1 MNTVDISEVLL
12 PEMTILDKETFADK
26 DELFAF
32 MSEKFAE
39 NGIVTDAKKFEE
51 ALHAREAEGP
61 TYIGN
66 LLAMPHGICDEVVK
80 PGVGFCRV
88 NTPFLYQ
95 SHGEEGE
102 VKFIFTMPIVGED
115 GKMQHLRILAAL
127 ARLLAHEEF
136 LEVLGKVQSYDE
148 IIEAIKKTEQEVEI
162 CT

>member
-1 MNTVDISEVLL
+1 MEERIDIPEVLI

-26 DELFAF
+26 EELFAF
-32 MSEKFAE
+32 MSQKFADS
-39 NGIVTDAKKFEE
+39 GIVTDAKKFEE
-51 ALHAREAEGP
+51 ALYAREEEGP

-66 LLAMPHGICDEVVK
+66 LLAMPHGICDEVVR

-88 NTPFLYQ
+88 NTPFIYR

-102 VKFIFTMPIVGED
+102 VKYIFTMAIVGED

-136 LEVLGKVQSYDE
+136 LELLGKVQSYDE
-148 IIEAIKKTEQEVEI
+148 LIEAVHEAEKNI
-162 CT
+162 

>member
-1 MNTVDISEVLL
+1 MEKVDISKVLL

-26 DELFAF
+26 DEVFAF

-51 ALHAREAEGP
+51 ALHAREEEGP

-66 LLAMPHGICDEVVK
+66 LLAIPHGICDAVVK

-88 NTPFLYQ
+88 KTPFIYR

-102 VKFIFTMPIVGED
+102 VKYIFTMAVVGEE
-115 GKMQHLRILAAL
+115 GKMEHLRILAAL
-127 ARLLAHEEF
+127 AGILAHDEF
-136 LEVLGKVQSYDE
+136 LEALGTVQSYEE
-148 IIEAIKKTEQEVEI
+148 IIEEINKIEQEV
-162 CT
+162 

>member
-1 MNTVDISEVLL
+1 MEKVDISKVLL

-26 DELFAF
+26 DEVFKF

-51 ALHAREAEGP
+51 ALHAREEEGP

-66 LLAMPHGICDEVVK
+66 LLAIPHGICDEVVK

-88 NTPFLYQ
+88 KTPFIYR

-102 VKFIFTMPIVGED
+102 VKFIFTMAIVGED
-115 GKMQHLRILAAL
+115 GKMEHLRILAAL
-127 ARLLAHEEF
+127 AGILAHEEF
-136 LEVLGKVQSYDE
+136 LEALGNVQSYEE
-148 IIEAIKKTEQEVEI
+148 IIAEIHKVEQEV
-162 CT
+162 

>member
-1 MNTVDISEVLL
+1 METVNISEVLL

-39 NGIVTDAKKFEE
+39 NGIVTDAEKFKA
-51 ALHAREAEGP
+51 ALLAREEEGP

-66 LLAMPHGICDEVVK
+66 FLALPHGICDEVVR

-88 NTPFLYQ
+88 KTPFIYR

-102 VKFIFTMPIVGED
+102 VKFIFTMAIVGED
-115 GKMQHLRILAAL
+115 GKMQHLKILAAL
-127 ARLLAHEEF
+127 AKLLAHEEF
-136 LEVLGKVQSYDE
+136 LKVLETVKSYDE
-148 IIEAIKKTEQEVEI
+148 LIDEIHKTQQALS
-162 CT
+162 